1 MFLLGRCSLFL
12 MVGLHRAWWGDRCA
26 ASAGSRG
33 LCAYPVRLSL
43 IVGRK
48 TRDATA
54 IPPARGVA
62 GVHPPALPTVEI
74 CAGGSCRHPRR
85 SFAHLPGGA
94 LGLPVGPPPYTAV
107 TPQCWCVWGPVGEP
121 GSPAGWAPRIL
132 GRPPSR
138 CRGQAVAPRL
148 PSPACQR
155 GKVVSRRVWAC
166 RRACVRDYIF

>member
-1 MFLLGRCSLFL
+1 MLFVSDGGSPPCVVGRSLCSQRRL
-12 MVGLHRAWWGDRCA
+12 RRT
-26 ASAGSRG
+26 
-33 LCAYPVRLSL
+33 VRLPRAAQPDCRKENS
-43 IVGRK
+43 GRHS
-48 TRDATA
+48 
-54 IPPARGVA
+54 
-62 GVHPPALPTVEI
+62 HPPCPG
-74 CAGGSCRHPRR
+74 CCRGSPACTAHRRELCRRLVSTP
-85 SFAHLPGGA
+85 PGILCPSPQGCPGA
-94 LGLPVGPPPYTAV
+94 ACGSPPYRAV

-121 GSPAGWAPRIL
+121 GSPAGWAPRVP